1 MKKVLLLGD
10 SIRTGYAPFVR
21 DLLDGKAE
29 VFIPD
34 ANGAFLQ
41 NTLRFLQDW
50 QADLGLTDG
59 NVDIIH
65 WNNGLWD
72 CGHLGVGK
80 TFELTCESAV
90 VTNADS
96 HNVYEEESLTPPDIY
111 AYFLDRVYRRIKTL
125 FPKAKVIFALTTNI
139 MDEELPGVLMRKNS
153 EIREYNRIAMDVL
166 SKYGVEFNDLYSFT
180 EKLGAGY
187 RRDWVHFNDE
197 GSYLIAQEVARHLV

>member
-29 VFIPD
+29 VFIPN

-59 NVDIIH
+59 NVDVIH

-90 VTNADS
+90 VTNADTHKFTIRNRS
-96 HNVYEEESLTPPDIY
+96 DKFFYIVTNSAHIVVNILKLTSFEAQRGNTLSLCIHHSNHRIGATYVHTYRISFHTPIIFLYNWCKNNV
-111 AYFLDRVYRRIKTL
+111 FLMYCK
-125 FPKAKVIFALTTNI
+125 NI
-139 MDEELPGVLMRKNS
+139 DFLRYICGK
-153 EIREYNRIAMDVL
+153 YN
-166 SKYGVEFNDLYSFT
+166 
-180 EKLGAGY
+180 
-187 RRDWVHFNDE
+187 
-197 GSYLIAQEVARHLV
+197 